1 MSLIRAVYRLLLFI
15 LLLIAGLLI
24 TVFMAMRKTAGEPSW
39 VRQQWCAL
47 LCKILGLRTTVID
60 HRPAEDLVDGARPS
74 AALIAANHTSWIDPL
89 VIGGLDQGYALS
101 KVEVKRW
108 PIIGWMVGTNGTLFI
123 ARGEGASPVVDIV
136 ADALKANHSVTF
148 FPEATTTSGEQV
160 CNFYPKLFASAIL
173 AERPVQPIM
182 ITYPTTDEQGKPV
195 VSQDLAYVQNTS
207 LLGIAF
213 KMLSK
218 PATPVEVRLLPRI
231 ASVGKTREALAK
243 ETELAVR
250 AAHAEFYEHRYDHM
264 PTENP
269 WIREKL
275 KAERLKRQ
283 QAGQLSEKSSS

>member
-1 MSLIRAVYRLLLFI
+1 MGFVRAVYRLLLI
-15 LLLIAGLLI
+15 VLLLIAGLII

-47 LCKILGLRTTVID
+47 LCQALGLRTTIVD
-60 HRPAEDLVDGARPS
+60 HRPAEAAAQEANAG

-136 ADALKANHSVTF
+136 AEALKANHSVTF

-182 ITYPTTDEQGKPV
+182 ITYPTIDEQGKPV
-195 VSQDLAYVQNTS
+195 VSQDLAYVENTS

-218 PATPVEVRLLPRI
+218 PSTQVEVRILPRI
-231 ASVGKTREALAK
+231 ASTGKTREALAK

-250 AAHAEFYEHRYDHM
+250 AAHADFYAHRYDHM

-283 QAGQLSEKSSS
+283 QAERSSEKS